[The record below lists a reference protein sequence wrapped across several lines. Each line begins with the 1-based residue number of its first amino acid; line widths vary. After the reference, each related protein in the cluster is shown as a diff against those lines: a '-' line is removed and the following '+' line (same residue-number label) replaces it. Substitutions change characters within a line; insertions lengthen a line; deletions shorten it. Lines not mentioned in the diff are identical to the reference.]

1 MNRSVLRNIY
11 TRSLNGWPLLGSP
24 VALARQMKGENQTE
38 TAKSI
43 IGFYTL
49 LCGGTGF
56 VFGLPGYTSMPVTVP
71 ANIGSV
77 IVLQLHMT
85 AALASAYGH
94 DLSDEET
101 RERCIRCVLENNDEI
116 PANDDAWEVPKRVGV
131 KLAERGLR
139 YLSEQATRVVA
150 KARRPRSLPLI
161 GGIFGGISDG
171 YTTRKVARA
180 AQQMFMYVD
189 TP

>member
-1 MNRSVLRNIY
+1 MNRSLLRKIY

-24 VALARQMKGENQTE
+24 VTLARQMKGESQDE

-56 VFGLPGYTSMPVTVP
+56 VFGLPGYTAMPVTVP

-77 IVLQLHMT
+77 VVLQLHMT

-94 DLSDEET
+94 DLNDEET
-101 RERCIRCVLENNDEI
+101 QERCIRCVLENNDQVS
-116 PANDDAWEVPKRVGV
+116 ADDDAWKISKRVGV

-150 KARRPRSLPLI
+150 NVRRPRSLPLV
-161 GGIFGGISDG
+161 GGVFGGISDG
-171 YTTRKVARA
+171 YSTRKVARA
-180 AQQMFMYVD
+180 AQQVFLYMD